1 MSATHDQNRT
11 TATTTLYLAFEL
23 GWNSWGLAFS
33 TAPAQ
38 PPRRV
43 AIPAQNWRSCHGPP
57 FEGLSEAEN
66 PSVEAPSSVLKPVRN
81 QNSPKRSRLRESSWC
96 EAPQKQGLRPAHREA
111 PSLVFGKVHHSE
123 GQMAPGDSFATS
135 GPSTRTRPSPGLA
148 AGLAPVTSP
157 GGPRRPLPAP
167 GAASR
172 PGPFACTGARE
183 VRENRGAGAGPPRFG
198 RMGQ

>member
-81 QNSPKRSRLRESSWC
+81 QNSPKKSSFRESSRC
-96 EAPQKQGLRPAHREA
+96 DSLEYQGFSSTPPLFPRI
-111 PSLVFGKVHHSE
+111 VFGKVPKTAV
-123 GQMAPGDSFATS
+123 QMAAHDSFAGS
-135 GPSTRTRPSPGLA
+135 GPTGSVGRRTPSSGDTPRRA
-148 AGLAPVTSP
+148 
-157 GGPRRPLPAP
+157 GGPD
-167 GAASR
+167 G
-172 PGPFACTGARE
+172 G
-183 VRENRGAGAGPPRFG
+183 RGRGGLQP
-198 RMGQ
+198 